1 MAVHPALL
9 TPFLSFVV
17 AVDLGLFVN
26 VYYSTSE
33 MADGTLW
40 QVFVKGAGAGT
51 ITLSVAKSLDGF
63 NNITV
68 CLLRRMVLERWSQL
82 QVAADTQDLR
92 LLFAGKQLEDWLRN
106 GQEATL
112 ADYGVQCNS
121 TIHLVFGL
129 RGGEDVDG
137 DASMPRAHLFEER
150 IRKPSRVE
158 KIHNLSDPTLKYT
171 TMQHDAILG
180 ESSEEDQPR
189 IVMSCGHAVD
199 ANSLTDWC
207 MSLLDSGQ
215 TEFHCPAIVDEST
228 NKKCMLVWQYAEVR
242 KAAHLS
248 SEEQEYFESKLSEY
262 AVPQLCNVKECPG
275 CQSYVERCSP
285 GNLRVRCPSCTHQ
298 RKRNYDFC
306 WNCCS
311 EWTGLPMSAVKCG
324 SPGCV
329 NSALALLQDAP
340 IVEICGKEVPSL
352 RACPTCGYIV
362 EHNLEGCKFMACC
375 QCKEEFC
382 FLCLE
387 SREECLKTAKFSWFK
402 QCSKDPL
409 GRQTEIPVWSRT
421 V

>member
-1 MAVHPALL
+1 
-9 TPFLSFVV
+9 
-17 AVDLGLFVN
+17 
-26 VYYSTSE
+26 
-33 MADGTLW
+33 MADGVPW

-51 ITLSVAKSLDGF
+51 ITLSVAESLGGF
-63 NNITV
+63 NSTTV
-68 CLLRRMVLERWSQL
+68 CLLRRMALKRWSQF
-82 QVAADTQDLR
+82 QVTADTHDLR
-92 LLFAGKQLEDWLRN
+92 LLFAGKQLGDWLRD
-106 GQEATL
+106 GREATL
-112 ADYGVQCNS
+112 ADYGVQHNS
-121 TIHLVFGL
+121 TIHLVSRL

-137 DASMPRAHLFEER
+137 DISMPRAHFKEG

-158 KIHNLSDPTLKYT
+158 KIHNLSDPSLKYT
-171 TMQHDAILG
+171 TIEHDAILG

-199 ANSLTDWC
+199 ANSLTGWC
-207 MSLLDSGQ
+207 GSLLDSGH
-215 TEFHCPAIVDEST
+215 TEFHCPAIIDESM
-228 NKKCMLVWQYAEVR
+228 NKKCMAVWPYAEVR

-248 SEEQEYFESKLSEY
+248 PEEQRYFESKLSEY
-262 AVPQLCNVKECPG
+262 AIPRLCNAKECPG
-275 CQSYVERCSP
+275 CWSNVERCNP
-285 GNLRVRCPSCTHQ
+285 NNLRVRCPNCTRQ

-311 EWTGLPMSAVKCG
+311 EWTGLPMSSVKCG

-329 NSALALLQDAP
+329 NSALASLQDAP
-340 IVEICGKEVPSL
+340 IVEICGQKVPSR

-362 EHNLEGCKFMACC
+362 EHNQQGCKFMICH
-375 QCKEEFC
+375 QCNKEFC

-387 SREECLKTAKFSWFK
+387 SKQDCLKMAKHSWYK